1 MKPAIIQ
8 ANSVAPQ
15 AWRNG
20 GGQTRELMAWPLG
33 ESAWQLRISLADI
46 ERNGP
51 FSAFQDVERWF
62 AVVEGAGVR
71 LRFANEEKL
80 MTSASAPFC
89 FAGGAPPDCELIDG
103 PTRDLNLMIRSGSGK
118 MQIALDRLAWRTT
131 ATQCGL
137 FTAAAGF
144 VHVGTESFGPIAAHS
159 LVWFDEA
166 PAVPL
171 IFESLHASN
180 NPAGWW
186 LSFTPDEQ
194 KQ

>member
-8 ANSVAPQ
+8 ANSVMPQ

-20 GGQTRELMAWPLG
+20 GGQTRALKVWPQE
-33 ESAWQLRISLADI
+33 ESAWQMRISLADI

-51 FSAFQDVERWF
+51 FSVFEGAQRWF
-62 AVVEGAGVR
+62 TVVEGTGVK
-71 LRFANEEKL
+71 LRFADEETL
-80 MTSASAPFC
+80 MTGSSAPIC
-89 FAGGAPPDCELIDG
+89 FNGGAPPDCEMISG
-103 PTRDLNLMIRSGSGK
+103 PTRDLNLMIRDGSGK
-118 MQIALDRLAWRTT
+118 MQIALDRLAWRAA

-137 FTAAAGF
+137 FTATAGF

-171 IFESLHASN
+171 IFESVRASSM
-180 NPAGWW
+180 PAGWW
-186 LSFTPDEQ
+186 LSFTPLVQD
-194 KQ
+194 